1 MKAQTL
7 HNLTEGTPRFGE
19 FLRLIFVRVI
29 IVASLCLAITVV
41 MYLLSQGYFAMGSF
55 LAGAAF
61 GLGIFLIW
69 NRLKRRFVE
78 QPEQLTAAVHQR
90 DELPNPG
97 ETRPRASV
105 QE

>member
-29 IVASLCLAITVV
+29 IVVSLCLAITSV
-41 MYLLSQGYFAMGSF
+41 MYLLSQGYFALGSF
-55 LAGAAF
+55 MAGAAF
-61 GLGIFLIW
+61 GLGTFLIR
-69 NRLKRRFVE
+69 NRLKRHFVK
-78 QPEQLTAAVHQR
+78 QPEELTAVVHQR
-90 DELPNPG
+90 GELPNPG
-97 ETRPRASV
+97 ETRPRTSV

>member
-1 MKAQTL
+1 MRAQTL

-19 FLRLIFVRVI
+19 FLRLVFVRVI
-29 IVASLCLAITVV
+29 IVASLCLVV
-41 MYLLSQGYFAMGSF
+41 TLVIHLLSQGYFAMGSF

-61 GLGIFLIW
+61 GLGVFLIW
-69 NRLKRRFVE
+69 NRLKHRFTE

-90 DELPNPG
+90 DELSNPG